1 MVKYSMNDAVRI
13 LMERDGNTLAEARAR
28 YLAVADKMNYGDTS
42 LEEATKIMRDELD
55 LEVDYILEYFG

>member
-1 MVKYSMNDAVRI
+1 MVKYSMKEAVHI

-28 YLAVADKMNYGDTS
+28 YLAVANKMNYGDIS
-42 LEEATKIMRDELD
+42 REKAAQIMRDELD